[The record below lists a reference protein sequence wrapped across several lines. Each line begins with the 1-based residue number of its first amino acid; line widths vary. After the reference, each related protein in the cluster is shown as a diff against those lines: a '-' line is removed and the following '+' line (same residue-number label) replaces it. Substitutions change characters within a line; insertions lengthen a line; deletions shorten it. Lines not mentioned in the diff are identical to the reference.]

1 MNEYIICREL
11 IQDCFSDLWT
21 LYLTLIGILL
31 SILTLLYSFI
41 IGKKDELKLIAEQI
55 KLDGATPLV
64 NQRKNFAISYIRR
77 LSGINQKCF
86 LLLLISI
93 IMDVLCWV
101 GMRLSFIFGTT
112 ILVWLLVITIIFTIL
127 IGGYTVYLG
136 YKLIKQ
142 YISDTKI

>member
-41 IGKKDELKLIAEQI
+41 IGKKVELKLIAEQI

-101 GMRLSFIFGTT
+101 GMRLSFIFDNT
-112 ILVWLLVITIIFTIL
+112 ILLWLLVITIIFTIL

>member
-11 IQDCFSDLWT
+11 IQDCFSDLST

-101 GMRLSFIFGTT
+101 GMRLSFIFDNT
-112 ILVWLLVITIIFTIL
+112 ILLWLLVITIIFTIL

>member
-11 IQDCFSDLWT
+11 MQDCFSDLWT

-55 KLDGATPLV
+55 KLDGITPLV

-77 LSGINQKCF
+77 LSGINKKCF
-86 LLLLISI
+86 VLLLISI
-93 IMDVLCWV
+93 TMDVLCWV
-101 GMRLSFIFGTT
+101 GMRLSFFFDNT
-112 ILVWLLVITIIFTIL
+112 ILFCLLVITILFTIL

>member
-77 LSGINQKCF
+77 LSGINKKCF
-86 LLLLISI
+86 LILLISI
-93 IMDVLCWV
+93 IMDAFCWV
-101 GMRLSFIFGTT
+101 GMRLSFIFNNT
-112 ILVWLLVITIIFTIL
+112 ILLWLLVITIIFTIL

>member
-1 MNEYIICREL
+1 MNEHIICREL
-11 IQDCFSDLWT
+11 MQDCFSDLWT

-41 IGKKDELKLIAEQI
+41 IGKKDELKLIAELI
-55 KLDGATPLV
+55 KLDGITPLV

-77 LSGINQKCF
+77 LSGINKKCF
-86 LLLLISI
+86 VLLLISI
-93 IMDVLCWV
+93 TMDVLCWV
-101 GMRLSFIFGTT
+101 GMRLSFFFDNT
-112 ILVWLLVITIIFTIL
+112 ILFWLLVITILFTIL

>member
-11 IQDCFSDLWT
+11 MQDCFSDLWT

-41 IGKKDELKLIAEQI
+41 IGKKDELKLIAELI
-55 KLDGATPLV
+55 KLKILTPLV

-77 LSGINQKCF
+77 LSGINKKCF
-86 LLLLISI
+86 VLLLISI
-93 IMDVLCWV
+93 TMDVLCWV
-101 GMRLSFIFGTT
+101 GMRLSFFFDNT
-112 ILVWLLVITIIFTIL
+112 ILFWLLVITILFTIL

>member
-11 IQDCFSDLWT
+11 MQDCFSDLWT

-41 IGKKDELKLIAEQI
+41 IGKKDELKLIAEVI
-55 KLDGATPLV
+55 KLDGITPLV

-77 LSGINQKCF
+77 LSGINKKCF
-86 LLLLISI
+86 VLLLISI
-93 IMDVLCWV
+93 TMDVLCWV
-101 GMRLSFIFGTT
+101 GMRLSFFFDNT
-112 ILVWLLVITIIFTIL
+112 ILFWLLVITILFTIL

-142 YISDTKI
+142 YICIRKI

>member
-11 IQDCFSDLWT
+11 MQDCFSDLWT

-55 KLDGATPLV
+55 KLDGITPLV

-77 LSGINQKCF
+77 LVNINKHCF
-86 LLLLISI
+86 GLLLISI
-93 IMDVLCWV
+93 FMDVLCWI
-101 GMRLSFIFGTT
+101 GMRISFLFNKTT
-112 ILVWLLVITIIFTIL
+112 LFWLLIIIIALTL
-127 IGGYTVYLG
+127 L
-136 YKLIKQ
+136 
-142 YISDTKI
+142 STKNGRVKN

>member
-11 IQDCFSDLWT
+11 MQDCFSDLWT

-55 KLDGATPLV
+55 KLDGITPLV

-77 LSGINQKCF
+77 LVNINKHCF
-86 LLLLISI
+86 GLLLISI
-93 IMDVLCWV
+93 FMDVLCWI
-101 GMRLSFIFGTT
+101 GMRISFLFNKTT
-112 ILVWLLVITIIFTIL
+112 LFWLLIIIIALTIIMSVYVAYM
-127 IGGYTVYLG
+127 GYRLA
-136 YKLIKQ
+136 KQ
-142 YISDTKI
+142 YISDVKI

>member
-11 IQDCFSDLWT
+11 MQDCFSDLWT

-55 KLDGATPLV
+55 KLDGITPLV

-77 LSGINQKCF
+77 LVNINKHCF
-86 LLLLISI
+86 GLLLISI
-93 IMDVLCWV
+93 FMDVLCWI
-101 GMRLSFIFGTT
+101 GMRISFLFNKTS
-112 ILVWLLVITIIFTIL
+112 LFWLLIIIIALTIIMSVYVAYM
-127 IGGYTVYLG
+127 GYRLA
-136 YKLIKQ
+136 KQ
-142 YISDTKI
+142 YISDVKI

>member
-101 GMRLSFIFGTT
+101 GMHLSFIFDNT
-112 ILVWLLVITIIFTIL
+112 ILLWLLVITIIFTIL